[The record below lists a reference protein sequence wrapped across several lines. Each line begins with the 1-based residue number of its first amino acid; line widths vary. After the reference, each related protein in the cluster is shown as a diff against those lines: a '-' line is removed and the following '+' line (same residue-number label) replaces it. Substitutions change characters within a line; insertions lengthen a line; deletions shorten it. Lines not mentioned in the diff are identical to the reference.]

1 MIYPMPDKAYNIIL
15 GDNYMQLWYLIS
27 ETCVEILVMLQVKYI
42 RDGSTPE
49 VRAWAAWTRGG
60 FFW

>member
-1 MIYPMPDKAYNIIL
+1 
-15 GDNYMQLWYLIS
+15 
-27 ETCVEILVMLQVKYI
+27 VMLQVKYI

-60 FFW
+60 FFWWEKVAPRISYFLLDLFILSGNCNFRKKKV